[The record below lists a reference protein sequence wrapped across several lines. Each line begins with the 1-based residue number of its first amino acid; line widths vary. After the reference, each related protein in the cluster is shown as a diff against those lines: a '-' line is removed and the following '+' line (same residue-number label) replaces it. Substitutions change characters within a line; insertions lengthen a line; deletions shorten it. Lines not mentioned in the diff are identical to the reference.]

1 MPEDKKTVDIDTT
14 GPGAEV
20 ELPEEKDKAVVTE
33 IAPEPEKEKDEK
45 PTEEP
50 VKSDDAPAESDE
62 QPDVQDSKPEKKTR
76 RKTRRV

>member
-33 IAPEPEKEKDEK
+33 TAPEPEKEKDEK
-45 PTEEP
+45 LSSF
-50 VKSDDAPAESDE
+50 VKETQLFLLFFYFLDINSHL
-62 QPDVQDSKPEKKTR
+62 
-76 RKTRRV
+76 